1 MKSIASVSVA
11 VLLAGSLFWMVGA
24 DESRTASVAP
34 ETLLPASSCI
44 YMTHDG
50 SIPHLEG
57 LKQTA
62 AWKSLEDTQLIA
74 RILDLVQ
81 LFISTTGEANGQ
93 LARDVMDHVR
103 AHGVSLA
110 FSVTGNGDGFAP
122 YGTLVLHDAGRF
134 LEQLEPLILPVLE
147 KEGQAVSQMTLDG
160 RQITSIS
167 TEMEGVSVAWWNE
180 QGHLVISAGMDAA
193 TQTIHTATGI
203 EANITKNPLWTEL
216 RQSDRYTI
224 TSFGWMESASLLQ
237 RFGDMPM
244 PPTPSGKQMTI
255 REGLQLLGL
264 HNLNEFTIQSGFLG
278 DQTWSDLRVNSD
290 GELSGLAKLLM
301 QRNMTLADL
310 PPLPKATTAF
320 AAWAFDLGASW
331 DLVTGTIRNVITEVE
346 PESLS
351 DFESSLVQIDEV
363 FGGSLRDGLLAGL
376 GDVWCVYNDP
386 APLPFPIGFSPV
398 AAVSV
403 KDKRSVSAGVAR
415 IMELVQ
421 QEINDPNV
429 SIRHAEKDGRETYS
443 FNMSGMPFVPTMMIS
458 DKWMAMGV
466 TPGAIQ
472 GLTQREN
479 GKLPA
484 WKPDSRV
491 QAALAELPAEF
502 SMISVADPS
511 GGYVQ
516 LMQLAPMG
524 LNLLEQQFL
533 PTVADGSLQMPF
545 TAEDLPAIEEI
556 TDPMFPNVSVGWS
569 TDHGFAMSSRQ
580 SVPSS
585 PLGNMT
591 AAAPVPILVA
601 LLLPAVQQARAAARR
616 VQSMNN
622 MKQLG
627 LAMHIYHDLMNEFP
641 AGTVANKDLEPDQR
655 LSWGYTVL
663 PYLEQQ
669 AFHDTIDGNKGWQ
682 DEANSNAVAT
692 MLPLFVDPSQSGPR
706 SNPSSSDYVAM
717 AGVGEDAALLPN
729 GHPKA
734 GIFGYNRKCRLAD
747 ITDGTSNTMMITTA
761 SQPTASFLAGGR
773 ETIRGFS
780 QSPYLN
786 GPDGIGSPHRGVI
799 LVLMADGSV
808 RSVATTIEESVL
820 EAIATKSGNEIV
832 PNF

>member
-1 MKSIASVSVA
+1 MRSIALVSVA
-11 VLLAGSLFWMVGA
+11 LLVAGSLFWGVGA
-24 DESRTASVAP
+24 DESKTASVAP

-44 YMTHDG
+44 YMTDDG
-50 SIPHLEG
+50 SIRHLEG

-81 LFISTTGEANGQ
+81 LFVSASGEANGQ
-93 LARDVMDHVR
+93 LARDVIDHVR
-103 AHGVSLA
+103 GHGVSFA
-110 FSVTGNGDGFAP
+110 FSVTGNGDGLTP
-122 YGTLVLHDAGRF
+122 YGTLVLHDAGSF
-134 LEQLEPLILPVLE
+134 LKRLEPLILPVLE
-147 KEGQAVSQMTLDG
+147 KEGQTVSQMTLDG
-160 RQITSIS
+160 RQVASIP
-167 TEMEGVSVAWWNE
+167 TEMPGVSVEWWNE
-180 QGHLVISAGMDAA
+180 QGHLVISAGMNGAM
-193 TQTIHTATGI
+193 QTVQTAMGSGP
-203 EANITKNPLWTEL
+203 NITENPLWTQL

-224 TSFGWMESASLLQ
+224 TSFGWMESASLLK

-244 PPTPSGKQMTI
+244 PPAPSGKQMTI

-264 HNLNEFTIQSGFLG
+264 HNLNEFTIQSGFRG
-278 DQTWSDLRVNSD
+278 DQTWSDLRINAD
-290 GELSGLAKLLM
+290 GELSGLAKLFQ

-310 PPLPKATTAF
+310 PALPKATTAF
-320 AAWAFDLGASW
+320 AAWAFDLAASW
-331 DLVTGTIRNVITEVE
+331 DLVTGTVRNVMTEVE
-346 PESLS
+346 PESLN

-386 APLPFPIGFSPV
+386 APLPLPIGFSPV

-403 KDKRSVSAGVAR
+403 KDKGNVSAGIAR
-415 IMELVQ
+415 IMEILKQ
-421 QEINDPNV
+421 QITDSNV
-429 SIRHAEKDGRETYS
+429 SIRHSEKDGRETYS

-458 DKWMAMGV
+458 DKWMAIGL

-479 GKLPA
+479 GKLPS
-484 WKPDSRV
+484 WKPDNKV
-491 QAALAELPAEF
+491 QSALAELPTEF

-511 GGYVQ
+511 AGYVQ

-569 TDHGFAMSSRQ
+569 TDSGFAMSSRQ

-585 PLGNMT
+585 PFGNMT
-591 AAAPVPILVA
+591 AAAPVPILLA
-601 LLLPAVQQARAAARR
+601 LLLPAVQQAREAARR
-616 VQSMNN
+616 TQSKNN
-622 MKQLG
+622 LKQLA
-627 LAMHIYHDLMNEFP
+627 LAMHNYHDVFNEFP
-641 AGTVANKDLEPDQR
+641 AGTVSNTDLEPDQR
-655 LSWGYTVL
+655 LSWGYSIL
-663 PYLEQQ
+663 PYIEQAALYQ
-669 AFHDTIDGNKGWQ
+669 VIDARKGWQ
-682 DEANSNAVAT
+682 DETNGNAVGI
-692 MLPLFVDPSQSGPR
+692 MVPMFVNPSQPDPR
-706 SNPSSSDYVAM
+706 PNPSSSDYVAM
-717 AGVGEDAALLPN
+717 AGVGEDAAMLPN

-734 GIFGYNRKCRLAD
+734 GIFGYDRKCRISD

-786 GPDGIGSPHRGVI
+786 GPDGIGSPHNGVI

-808 RSVATTIEESVL
+808 RSVATSIEESVL

-832 PNF
+832 PDF